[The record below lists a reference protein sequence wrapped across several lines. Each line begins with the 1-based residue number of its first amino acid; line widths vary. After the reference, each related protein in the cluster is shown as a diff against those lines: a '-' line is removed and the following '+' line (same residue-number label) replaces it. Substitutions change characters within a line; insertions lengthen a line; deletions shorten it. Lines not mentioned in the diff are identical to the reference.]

1 MILLLCLG
9 CAAIKAT
16 VHLAQLEES
25 WVDAE
30 AASAEARAPYEYTI
44 AQQYRLK
51 AHEEWGGSDYGA
63 AQDLALQAR
72 LYAQQAEEMAL
83 YGSHDEDAEQ
93 RHEVLENL
101 DEDVDVIPEMY
112 LEEEEEE
119 WIELD
124 DIDLDEL

>member
-1 MILLLCLG
+1 MGMCHG
-9 CAAIKAT
+9 EQGRST
-16 VHLAQLEES
+16 
-25 WVDAE
+25 
-30 AASAEARAPYEYTI
+30 
-44 AQQYRLK
+44 
-51 AHEEWGGSDYGA
+51 
-63 AQDLALQAR
+63 
-72 LYAQQAEEMAL
+72 EEMAL